1 QRRQRAQRQGQS
13 QGNRSDRVGVGVH
26 FVEPRKQI
34 VEGEMMVATRASVPA
49 GETGGFSNTVYGLLR
64 DVGLPW

>member
-1 QRRQRAQRQGQS
+1 
-13 QGNRSDRVGVGVH
+13 VGVH